1 VVAPED
7 IPAETREEERQ
18 VVDKQVAEMGKP
30 ENIQAQIVEGRM
42 RKWESEQALLTQP
55 YVKETD
61 KTVGN
66 LLQDTIQRVGE
77 NVVIRRFVRY
87 ELSVANLALKN
98 GYGIDP
104 ASLDWTASSVV
115 EAVDAGA
122 EIAIVVGGGNIFRG
136 SHVAAELGI
145 EGATADYMSMLG
157 TVINAMAL
165 QAALE
170 GRGVETRVQTAIE
183 IQEVAEPYIR
193 RRAMRHLEK
202 GRVVIFGG
210 GTGNPFFT
218 TDTGGALRALEIGA
232 DALLMAKNRVDGVYD
247 KDPRRHPDAVRLDRL
262 NYMDLLA
269 NDLAVMDHTAATL
282 CSGENLPIVVFDILK
297 PGNLRRVLQ
306 GERVG
311 SLVWGAPDGAVG
323 GGGQSV

>member
-1 VVAPED
+1 MEDSAKLTGEIDGAVPSELGPVKRVVLKLSGESLA
-7 IPAETREEERQ
+7 
-18 VVDKQVAEMGKP
+18 G
-30 ENIQAQIVEGRM
+30 EG
-42 RKWESEQALLTQP
+42 
-55 YVKETD
+55 
-61 KTVGN
+61 
-66 LLQDTIQRVGE
+66 
-77 NVVIRRFVRY
+77 
-87 ELSVANLALKN
+87 

-104 ASLDWTASSVV
+104 ESLDSTAKGVV
-115 EAVDAGA
+115 EAVEAGA
-122 EIAIVVGGGNIFRG
+122 ELAIVVGGGNIFRG
-136 SHVAAELGI
+136 SHVADELGI

-193 RRAMRHLEK
+193 RRAIRHLEK

-232 DALLMAKNRVDGVYD
+232 DALLMAKNQVDGVYD
-247 KDPRRHPDAVRLDRL
+247 KDPLMYPDAVRLPRL
-262 NYMDLLA
+262 NYMDLLS
-269 NDLAVMDHTAATL
+269 NNLAVMDHTAATL

-297 PGNLRRVLQ
+297 KGNLRRILQ
-306 GERVG
+306 GEEVG
-311 SLVWGAPDGAVG
+311 SLVWGEANG
-323 GGGQSV
+323 GG